1 MIKKLKD
8 LGFKKIPGTEPGF
21 HMYELTP
28 AKLQS
33 FDENFKPQAASE
45 PRTEKRASLQA
56 RKRTSL
62 TSKQIWDIVGY
73 MKEKY
78 KYKYIVC
85 TGGVDDY
92 FTNYKQA
99 KKVYNEWIDLGYNDV
114 QIEKSD
120 KIVKEIYESNRIR

>member
-33 FDENFKPQAASE
+33 FDENFKPQAASA
-45 PRTEKRASLQA
+45 PRIEKRPSVQA

-62 TSKQIWDIVGY
+62 TSK
-73 MKEKY
+73 
-78 KYKYIVC
+78 
-85 TGGVDDY
+85 
-92 FTNYKQA
+92 
-99 KKVYNEWIDLGYNDV
+99 
-114 QIEKSD
+114 
-120 KIVKEIYESNRIR
+120 